1 MTAGL
6 PRIPRLPRAVQQFP
20 LSSGYFPVDTGRLFR
35 WHGSG
40 TNMSPQARMA
50 AGNAAIPEAGVGSSD
65 SEAGVGPFVLNLTS
79 STTPM
84 ALAHPDSPELKRFSF
99 FVSRRREDNRERFR
113 LHMGY
118 FPTLAE
124 AEEWLNI
131 IRDLY
136 PGAWAGEAPGKKLR
150 ARAAA
155 AELAKQLPPPPAAAA
170 QSAAPAVVTATRPPM
185 APRPASM
192 PATVTAQVS
201 SYPSAMAGAPGTMA
215 PATVAIEVPTLQ
227 AAPTL
232 PQAPQAAVTGSA
244 APMLEAVAQAT
255 AALAAV
261 AKMAQSSAGAFGAA
275 DQTVMAPNPFISAP
289 VNKAISQPAFT
300 PAPAAPV
307 AAAQPPRAPAR
318 ASAAPVSAPQ
328 PAAVAAA
335 PVSVSAQPVAPRVP
349 TQPAKPAAAAPAPKP
364 SAQPP
369 KQGGA
374 AKGIKKNPGNAL
386 TDGSNVREVMA
397 SLDENTGE
405 TRQMQIPPGLRSSAP
420 AAKPAAS
427 VTASASAT
435 APGARPSGAAAGRA
449 PTAPAQNA
457 IPGTLPNLAQPGA
470 QNVAKSARGPA
481 VPAADKLRVAAPP
494 SARAPAANAPVD
506 PMSDTQVLRM
516 LETRRG
522 AEGEKGTDDANA
534 GISLLKPD
542 DTQTRRALKEAVIG
556 NAPVSFAVQLQW
568 SVQPVQLD
576 KVPPLA
582 IFSAYTLYTVE
593 GSREGRKWYG
603 LRLGFFSDAI
613 SAKQVAYYVR
623 SEFASVAVVPVSP
636 AEKSRAS
643 DEDTKAA
650 TGAFQRKRVEQ
661 KAEEFK
667 LFEDDKSVVNE
678 PPPKAVAA
686 PKAPAAAVGKG
697 VPARKNKPLGRVRAK
712 EQRSPKTL
720 EETLEI
726 LGASDLE
733 IDNGRGELLNDTG
746 VRHLRVEVQKN
757 TPFGKLLDRISERVR
772 KN

>member
-1 MTAGL
+1 
-6 PRIPRLPRAVQQFP
+6 
-20 LSSGYFPVDTGRLFR
+20 
-35 WHGSG
+35 
-40 TNMSPQARMA
+40 MA
-50 AGNAAIPEAGVGSSD
+50 AGNAPVPDAGASSSD
-65 SEAGVGPFVLNLTS
+65 AGAGPFVINLTS

-84 ALAHPDSPELKRFSF
+84 ALSHPDSPELKRFSF

-118 FPTLAE
+118 FATLAE
-124 AEEWLNI
+124 AEEWLNV

-155 AELAKQLPPPPAAAA
+155 AELAKQLPAPPPAPAAAA
-170 QSAAPAVVTATRPPM
+170 SGPQAAAGRSPAARDASAAKAT
-185 APRPASM
+185 PASR
-192 PATVTAQVS
+192 V
-201 SYPSAMAGAPGTMA
+201 A
-215 PATVAIEVPTLQ
+215 PASAVPAAASLGTPASPVAIEVPTLQ
-227 AAPTL
+227 AAPTYA
-232 PQAPQAAVTGSA
+232 PAPQPAVAASA
-244 APMLEAVAQAT
+244 APMLEAVAQAA

-261 AKMAQSSAGAFGAA
+261 AKTAMAQSTPYAASGDQTMLAPSQWAAPGGYPPAGDHTASAPSSRAPASAA
-275 DQTVMAPNPFISAP
+275 DHTVMAPNPFVAAT
-289 VNKAISQPAFT
+289 VNKAASQPAFT
-300 PAPAAPV
+300 PAPPAPV
-307 AAAQPPRAPAR
+307 AAPQPPRAAARPAAAP
-318 ASAAPVSAPQ
+318 ASAS
-328 PAAVAAA
+328 VAAA
-335 PVSVSAQPVAPRVP
+335 PKSPAQSSPGQSP
-349 TQPAKPAAAAPAPKP
+349 KPAAAAPPARPT
-364 SAQPP
+364 AGR
-369 KQGGA
+369 GG
-374 AKGIKKNPGNAL
+374 GLKKNSANAL

-397 SLDENTGE
+397 SLDETGE
-405 TRQMQIPPGLRSSAP
+405 TRQMQIPPGVRPSAP
-420 AAKPAAS
+420 AARPAAP
-427 VTASASAT
+427 VAASASAN
-435 APGARPSGAAAGRA
+435 APSALPKGGAAGRA
-449 PTAPAQNA
+449 PQVPAQNA
-457 IPGTLPNLAQPGA
+457 APSTPQNLAQLGA

-481 VPAADKLRVAAPP
+481 APAAEKPRTAAPP
-494 SARAPAANAPVD
+494 PARVPAVD
-506 PMSDTQVLRM
+506 SQSPDMSDTQVLRM
-516 LETRRG
+516 LETRRPDDG
-522 AEGEKGTDDANA
+522 DKGNDDANA

-542 DTQTRRALKEAVIG
+542 DTQTRRALKEAVID

-568 SVQPVQLD
+568 SVQPVELD

-636 AEKSRAS
+636 AEKARAS
-643 DEDTKAA
+643 DEETKAA

-661 KAEEFK
+661 KVEEFK
-667 LFEDDKSVVNE
+667 LFDDDQAAMNE
-678 PPPKAVAA
+678 PPA
-686 PKAPAAAVGKG
+686 PKPAAEAPKG
-697 VPARKNKPLGRVRAK
+697 AAARTPARKNKPLGRVKAK

-757 TPFGKLLDRISERVR
+757 TPFAKLLDRISERVR